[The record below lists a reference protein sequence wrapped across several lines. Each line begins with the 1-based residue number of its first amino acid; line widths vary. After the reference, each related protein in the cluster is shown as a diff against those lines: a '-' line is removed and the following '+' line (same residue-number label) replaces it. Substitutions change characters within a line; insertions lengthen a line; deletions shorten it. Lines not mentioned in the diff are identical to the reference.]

1 MLFNKNK
8 LPIGVQDFLP
18 EECYNKRILEN
29 KISEVFLENGY
40 KRIEPPTFEYIDT
53 YNFNNSSHMEK
64 VFKLID
70 FDGKVLALRADPTL
84 QISRIASTKLP
95 NGINRLFYVLNS
107 YEFSNTQTQNSR
119 TREFSQAG
127 LELIGATGSKADA
140 EVLVM
145 AIQSLLACGLKN
157 FKIDIGQVDYF
168 LGIINSYGLE
178 SRVIEKI
185 RDRINNKDLEGVKS
199 LLKQEN
205 LPSEVTKNI
214 LSIPKLFG
222 GIEVLETARKIAQ
235 NEQSCNAV
243 KNITEIFELLNQYG
257 YSEYISVD
265 FGMLPHLSYYSGII
279 FRGMTNCVGS
289 AILEGGRYDNLSAY
303 FGADNPSVGFSIG
316 IKRLM
321 AAIAKTN
328 GLESIKAS
336 DYAYLVIDNAEKK
349 AFEYVKNLKQKGT
362 YIERA
367 FVKNEQELIEYCR
380 SKNIKKYLI
389 IYNNAIKEGSYE

>member
-1 MLFNKNK
+1 MLNKNI

-18 EECYNKRILEN
+18 EECYNKTILEN
-29 KISEVFLENGY
+29 KISDVFLKNGY
-40 KRIEPPTFEYIDT
+40 KKVEPPTFEYIDT

-95 NGINRLFYVLNS
+95 NGTNRLFYVLNS
-107 YEFSNTQTQNSR
+107 YEFSNLQNQNSR
-119 TREFSQAG
+119 TREFSQVG

-145 AIQSLLACGLKN
+145 AIESLLACGLKN
-157 FKIDIGQVDYF
+157 FQIDIGQVDYF
-168 LGIINSYGLE
+168 LGIINSFGLE
-178 SRVIEKI
+178 TKVIEKI
-185 RDRINNKDLEGVKS
+185 RERINNKDLEGVKS
-199 LLKQEN
+199 LLEKEN
-205 LPSEVTKNI
+205 LTSSVMDNI

-222 GIEVLETARKIAQ
+222 GIEVLDTAQKIAQ
-235 NEQSCNAV
+235 NEKSYNAV
-243 KNITEIFELLNQYG
+243 KNIREIFELLDQYG
-257 YSEYISVD
+257 YSDYISID

-279 FRGMTNCVGS
+279 FRGMTDFVGS
-289 AILEGGRYDNLSAY
+289 AILEGGRYDNLSSC
-303 FGADNPSVGFSIG
+303 FGAENPSVGFSIG

-321 AAIAKTN
+321 TAVAKTN
-328 GLESIKAS
+328 GLGSLKAS
-336 DYAYLVIDNAEKK
+336 DYAFLVIDNAEKK
-349 AFEYVKNLKQKGT
+349 AFEYIKNLHQQGL

-367 FVKNEQELIEYCR
+367 FVNDEQELVEYCR

-389 IYNNAIKEGSYE
+389 ISNNAIKEGSYE